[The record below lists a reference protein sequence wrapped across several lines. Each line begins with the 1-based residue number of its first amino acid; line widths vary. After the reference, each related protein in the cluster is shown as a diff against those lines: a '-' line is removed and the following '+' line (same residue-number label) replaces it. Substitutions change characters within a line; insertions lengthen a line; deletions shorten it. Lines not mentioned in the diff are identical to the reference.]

1 MGLLDAISDILGSQK
16 SESTD
21 SSTQATRSARIK
33 VNLPNIEYSGDRYYC
48 EYSESENGEWNVA
61 YGRSYEN
68 DEHRVFLLRN
78 QGLQFTKQLTRIE
91 DAKVADTG
99 DVLIIDGGDR
109 EELSGKAYVFSSS
122 GEERF
127 SQGFEAN
134 VGACTISSDG
144 DYMAVAT
151 LNPDC
156 TTYIFDLDEGEQVV
170 EHENLDG
177 NKMVLDFQEEG
188 EGLRL
193 FLAEGPDSDP
203 FYAIDLS
210 GEVVWRSD
218 ELERQQRLQTLMDS
232 SETDDLEEALDLLE
246 EAYDLEEALDLLEEA
261 YDLEEALDLLE
272 EAYDLAEGENE
283 RKNVAQKLADTHWNL
298 AKEID
303 KEEEDSDEWWQHL
316 NQAKTYYTEVLP
328 WYDGKQGVAKVSRKQ
343 GKYYLDQGEE
353 EAALEMFQNIADLE
367 KEYDVQ
373 LLTDADERKI
383 EDLS

>member
-1 MGLLDAISDILGSQK
+1 MGLLDFLNGFFGSQNESSTHK
-16 SESTD
+16 DPKASKSTD
-21 SSTQATRSARIK
+21 LR
-33 VNLPNIEYSGDRYYC
+33 VDLPNIEYSGDRYYC
-48 EYSESENGEWNVA
+48 EHSESENGEWNVA

-78 QGLQFTKQLTRIE
+78 QGLQFTRQLTRME

-99 DVLIIDGGDR
+99 DSLLIDGGDR
-109 EELSGKAYVFSSS
+109 EELSGNACVLNSS

-134 VGACTISSDG
+134 IGACTISSNG
-144 DYMAVAT
+144 DYIAVAT

-156 TTYIFDLDEGEQVV
+156 TTYIFDLTEGKQVV

-177 NKMVLDFQEEG
+177 NKMGLDFQEDG
-188 EGLRL
+188 EGLKL
-193 FLAEGPDSDP
+193 YLAEGPDSDP
-203 FYAIDLS
+203 FYAIDLN

-218 ELERQQRLQTLMDS
+218 ELQRQQRLQTLMDS
-232 SETDDLEEALDLLE
+232 SKTDDLEK
-246 EAYDLEEALDLLEEA
+246 
-261 YDLEEALDLLE
+261 ALDLLE
-272 EAYDLAEGENE
+272 EAYDLAEEENE
-283 RKNVAQKLADTHWNL
+283 KKNIAQKLADTHWNL

-303 KEEEDSDEWWQHL
+303 KKEEDSDEWWQHL
-316 NQAKTYYTEVLP
+316 NQAKMYYTEVLP

-353 EAALEMFQNIADLE
+353 EAALETFQSIADLE
-367 KEYDVQ
+367 EEYDVQ

-383 EDLS
+383 EELS